1 MSDKGNKRPFLKM
14 FSLDDGA
21 SCEKAIRFGGGFA
34 MVSAALTGIF
44 AAIGFFSD
52 PSDPEFA
59 YLFDPYMVV
68 DFVTIFTLAIFM
80 LRKSR
85 VASTLMLGYFIF
97 NNLYLWQDTGNI
109 QGIGT
114 TIVFFV
120 VYLTAMRA
128 TYIWHS
134 DYKSQNPNDEI

>member
-1 MSDKGNKRPFLKM
+1 
-14 FSLDDGA
+14 
-21 SCEKAIRFGGGFA
+21 

-52 PSDPEFA
+52 SSDAELA

-68 DFVTIFTLAIFM
+68 DFVLIFVLAIFI

-85 VASTLMLGYFIF
+85 VASTMMLGYFIF
-97 NNLYLWQDTGNI
+97 NNLYFWQDTGNMP
-109 QGIGT
+109 GIG
-114 TIVFFV
+114 IVVVLFV

-128 TYIWHS
+128 TYIWHGS
-134 DYKSQNPNDEI
+134 YKN

>member
-1 MSDKGNKRPFLKM
+1 M

-21 SCEKAIRFGGGFA
+21 ACENAIRFGGFFA
-34 MVSAALTGIF
+34 MVSAVLTGIF

-52 PSDPEFA
+52 PSDPKLA

-68 DFVTIFTLAIFM
+68 DFVIIFTLAIFM

-85 VASTLMLGYFIF
+85 VASTLLLGYFIF
-97 NNLYLWQDTGNI
+97 NKLYFWQDTGNI
-109 QGIGT
+109 QGVGI

-120 VYLTAMRA
+120 VYLNAMRA

-134 DYKSQNPNDEI
+134 DYKNQNPNDEISLN